1 MWTLGK
7 SNLKNLKS
15 LEDLFLNNLAPSVD
29 IMVGLALRIFRSSVD
44 TPLKLRLS
52 VDTLEDLLLR
62 IFRLSVDTL
71 GDLFLRIFRL
81 SLDALGDLS
90 LRNWWV
96 HWENWLQRARGGLWM
111 H

>member
-7 SNLKNLKS
+7 SNLKNLRS

-52 VDTLEDLLLR
+52 VDTLEDL
-62 IFRLSVDTL
+62 
-71 GDLFLRIFRL
+71 FLRIFRL
-81 SLDALGDLS
+81 SLDALGDFF

>member
-7 SNLKNLKS
+7 SNLKNLRS

-44 TPLKLRLS
+44 TLRDLARLS

-62 IFRLSVDTL
+62 IFRLS
-71 GDLFLRIFRL
+71 
-81 SLDALGDLS
+81 LDALGDLF